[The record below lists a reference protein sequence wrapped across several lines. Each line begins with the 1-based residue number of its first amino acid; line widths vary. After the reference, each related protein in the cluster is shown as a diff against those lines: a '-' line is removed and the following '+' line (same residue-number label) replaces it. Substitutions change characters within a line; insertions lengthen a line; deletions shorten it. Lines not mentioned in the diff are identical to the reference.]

1 MVLLVTI
8 GLVIISALTL
18 VIGFIQD
25 SVGWIYA
32 SIGCSIAAAVILII
46 SARTGRAAPV
56 AAGVA
61 PAPLDY
67 AAADDTVISDAAFPI
82 SDYDELLVTEIIP
95 LLSSLDAPELEQ
107 VRAREQAGKA
117 RTSVLRRIDSE
128 LDERQSGGLST
139 STGAVTQAVLA
150 EEEPSLADALVT
162 AGDGDRGIEFDDEP
176 FPIEDYDDLRV
187 GEVLPLLPQLYAD
200 ELDLVAARERAG
212 ANRAAVLDRI
222 AELLEGDESTMAVDV
237 VDLDDEEED
246 DFAPE
251 PVTRSAPRKVTAT
264 KTAATK
270 TAGAKKVAP
279 KKAAVK
285 KAAPAKRVPVKKAA
299 ATAKATPTKATP
311 TKTAGTKTAVT
322 KTAGTKTAAPKKVAV
337 KKAAAKK
344 AAR

>member
-18 VIGFIQD
+18 VVGFIQD

-56 AAGVA
+56 AAGAA

-67 AAADDTVISDAAFPI
+67 ADADETVISDAAFPI
-82 SDYDELLVTEIIP
+82 ADYDELLVTEIIP
-95 LLSSLDAPELEQ
+95 LLSALDAPELEQ

-117 RTSVLRRIDSE
+117 RTSILRRIDSE
-128 LDERQSGGLST
+128 LDERQSAPAT
-139 STGAVTQAVLA
+139 STGTATQAVLA

-162 AGDGDRGIEFDDEP
+162 AGDDDGEGGLEFDDEP

-200 ELDLVAARERAG
+200 ELDLVAARERSG

-222 AELLEGDESTMAVDV
+222 AELLDGDEATMAVDV
-237 VDLDDEEED
+237 VDLGDDEDAED
-246 DFAPE
+246 DVFTAP
-251 PVTRSAPRKVTAT
+251 APRR
-264 KTAATK
+264 
-270 TAGAKKVAP
+270 AP
-279 KKAAVK
+279 
-285 KAAPAKRVPVKKAA
+285 
-299 ATAKATPTKATP
+299 
-311 TKTAGTKTAVT
+311 
-322 KTAGTKTAAPKKVAV
+322 

-344 AAR
+344 ATAKKAAPAKKATAAKRVPAKKSASATVKKAPATKSAVAKTTGTKKVAPKKVAAKKTAAKKAAR

>member
-25 SVGWIYA
+25 SVGWIYG
-32 SIGCSIAAAVILII
+32 SIGCSILAAVILII
-46 SARTGRAAPV
+46 SARSGRVAPA
-56 AAGVA
+56 AAGA
-61 PAPLDY
+61 GAAPLDY
-67 AAADDTVISDAAFPI
+67 AASDDTVISDAAFPI

-95 LLSSLDAPELEQ
+95 LLSALDAAELEQ
-107 VRAREQAGKA
+107 VRAREQSGKA

-128 LDERQSGGLST
+128 LDERQSGAAT

-150 EEEPSLADALVT
+150 EDEPALADALAT
-162 AGDGDRGIEFDDEP
+162 AGDAQGGGLEFDDEP

-222 AELLEGDESTMAVDV
+222 AELLEGDEATMAVDV
-237 VDLDDEEED
+237 VDLEDDED
-246 DFAPE
+246 DDEYDEAVAAAP
-251 PVTRSAPRKVTAT
+251 VRRSAPKKPAPKKPAPTKAAPT
-264 KTAATK
+264 KTAPTK
-270 TAGAKKVAP
+270 TVVKKSSPAKKAT
-279 KKAAVK
+279 
-285 KAAPAKRVPVKKAA
+285 PAKRAPVKKTGGAPVKKAA
-299 ATAKATPTKATP
+299 AT
-311 TKTAGTKTAVT
+311 KTAGTK
-322 KTAGTKTAAPKKVAV
+322 KAAPKTVAA
-337 KKAAAKK
+337 KRAAAKK

>member
-8 GLVIISALTL
+8 GLVIISAVTL
-18 VIGFIQD
+18 VVGFIQD

-56 AAGVA
+56 GSVGG
-61 PAPLDY
+61 PSTLDY
-67 AAADDTVISDAAFPI
+67 SAEETIVGDASFPI

-95 LLSSLDAPELEQ
+95 LLAALDAVELEQ

-117 RTSVLRRIDSE
+117 RTSVLRRIDAE
-128 LDERQSGGLST
+128 LDERASAP
-139 STGAVTQAVLA
+139 AVGPVTEAMLV

-162 AGDGDRGIEFDDEP
+162 SDNGGAGLEFDDEP

-212 ANRAAVLDRI
+212 AGRAAVLDRI
-222 AELLEGDESTMAVDV
+222 AELLEGDEATMAIDV
-237 VDLDDEEED
+237 VDDVP
-246 DFAPE
+246 AG
-251 PVTRSAPRKVTAT
+251 SAPAKKSAAKKSAT
-264 KTAATK
+264 KTAAPLK
-270 TAGAKKVAP
+270 KSAKQQSARTLTPSKAA
-279 KKAAVK
+279 KKAAPVKKAATK
-285 KAAPAKRVPVKKAA
+285 KAAPAKKAPAKKAA
-299 ATAKATPTKATP
+299 TKQ
-311 TKTAGTKTAVT
+311 
-322 KTAGTKTAAPKKVAV
+322 AAPA

-344 AAR
+344 SG